1 MSDIVKRKCHSFDN
15 PALSLEGGGLWRYVP
30 VSNSDNKAF
39 CDFMVLLPGIKKNR
53 TLQVMIRHQL
63 QEVLKGFGDQIIFAD
78 LNLHLGLVW
87 VTVTP
92 EPGLCSD
99 VAEAIHSRVDGARV
113 VGSYVKRSKTL
124 KISWMDKVKRLLT

>member
-53 TLQVMIRHQL
+53 TLQVMIRQAYLGWRERSEHQNT
-63 QEVLKGFGDQIIFAD
+63 K
-78 LNLHLGLVW
+78 
-87 VTVTP
+87 
-92 EPGLCSD
+92 
-99 VAEAIHSRVDGARV
+99 AERRDGRQGHAEHVVSRGE
-113 VGSYVKRSKTL
+113 
-124 KISWMDKVKRLLT
+124 